1 MSAEALLHNAQL
13 FKCSCFNVQVV
24 FIDMNRCAQGSE
36 SEDTKVGSDRAD
48 ATSLATHTL
57 SISVAI
63 PVFNG
68 AKYLPALLRSICAQ
82 TYPVREVVLSD
93 DGSSDDSLAIAEQV
107 LMAHGMR
114 HQLLHRQAP
123 SSVSGNY
130 EFAIRHCDGDLIFL
144 ADQDDVWPPARC
156 ARYVEAFSDPR
167 ISLVAAD
174 SALADQKLNA
184 LGPRLWLLN
193 GSTWEIFRRGTT
205 RDDVLKILR
214 SRMVA
219 HQIAFRSRCVT
230 TILQR
235 PERFF
240 IEDWAS
246 WAAELTGFCCL
257 LDQPL
262 TLYRQHDQQT
272 TRLNGTQRPAN
283 ASDHARTPA
292 FLTSLRNQDHRLM
305 GIQGVWVEALPG
317 LPAAQRAQLQGKLS
331 RLLIYRTSLLARI
344 RLFDHLGDR
353 PTLLRSLTLL
363 VLAAMSNLRM
373 GLVGIPLTSRDALRL
388 FSLWQCRQRS
398 TC

>member
-1 MSAEALLHNAQL
+1 
-13 FKCSCFNVQVV
+13 
-24 FIDMNRCAQGSE
+24 MNRCDQGRE
-36 SEDTKVGSDRAD
+36 SEDSRAGSDRSD
-48 ATSLATHTL
+48 ALSLATPAL
-57 SISVAI
+57 SVSVAI

-93 DGSSDDSLAIAEQV
+93 DGSSDDSLTVAAQV
-107 LMAHGMR
+107 LREHGMR
-114 HQLLHRQAP
+114 HQLLRRQGP

-144 ADQDDVWPPARC
+144 ADQDDVWPPFRC
-156 ARYVEAFSDPR
+156 AHYVQAFSDPG

-174 SALADQKLNA
+174 SALADQKLHV
-184 LGPRLWLLN
+184 LGPRLWFLN
-193 GSTWEIFRRGTT
+193 GSTWEIFRRGNT
-205 RDDVLKILR
+205 RDDVLKLLR

-219 HQIAFRSRCVT
+219 HQIAFRSRCVA
-230 TILQR
+230 TILKR
-235 PERFF
+235 PELFF

-246 WAAELTGFCCL
+246 WAAELTGFCHL

-272 TRLNGTQRPAN
+272 TRMNGTQRPES

-292 FLTSLRNQDHRLM
+292 ILTSLRNQDHRVM

-317 LPAAQRAQLQGKLS
+317 LPAAQRAQLQGKLR
-331 RLLIYRTSLLARI
+331 RLSIYRTSLLARI
-344 RLFDHLGDR
+344 RLFDYLGNR
-353 PTLLRSLTLL
+353 PTLLRFLTLL

-388 FSLWQCRQRS
+388 FSLWQCRQRP
-398 TC
+398 TG